1 MNGVTSC
8 GHRCGACKRSWVHEL
23 IDQGPCLIALKAL
36 CPKCHAR
43 LAEWEGQASLF
54 AVPKEREE
62 PEQLALL

>member
-8 GHRCGACKRSWVHEL
+8 AHRCGACKRSWVHEL
-23 IDQGPCLIALKAL
+23 IDQGGCLIASRAL
-36 CPKCHAR
+36 CPKCHAK
-43 LAEWEGQASLF
+43 LAEREGQAALF